1 MKVQAEEAA
10 ADTEM
15 EFSNPQIPD
24 YSAQTTESYYETPQ
38 RNVYRV
44 SLSPLERLEM
54 RCVKILEFLRVDS
67 LLDLNLQP
75 DESVSSQK
83 IMK

>member
-1 MKVQAEEAA
+1 MKVEAA
-10 ADTEM
+10 ADDTEM

-24 YSAQTTESYYETPQ
+24 YSTQTTTESYYETPQ

-54 RCVKILEFLRVDS
+54 RCVQILEFLRVDS
-67 LLDLNLQP
+67 LRGLNLQP
-75 DESVSSQK
+75 DETVSS
-83 IMK
+83 

>member
-1 MKVQAEEAA
+1 MKVEAA

-24 YSAQTTESYYETPQ
+24 YSTHTTESYYETPQ
-38 RNVYRV
+38 RNFYRV

-54 RCVKILEFLRVDS
+54 RCVQILEFLRVDS
-67 LLDLNLQP
+67 LRDLNLQP

-83 IMK
+83 LMK

>member
-1 MKVQAEEAA
+1 MKVQAEEAS

-24 YSAQTTESYYETPQ
+24 YSAQATESYYETPQ
-38 RNVYRV
+38 QNVYRV

-54 RCVKILEFLRVDS
+54 RCVQILEFLRVHS

-83 IMK
+83 LMK